1 MNTRP
6 LSAQLRVSVKS
17 PAVLVILS
25 AILLPAAI
33 AFAGAGPSIADKGG
47 CPNANSENGADHAD
61 DDSAHGPEKQEER
74 DCVPTSVPT
83 PVTTPL
89 ALPTP
94 APTPEPTPAP
104 TPEPSPPPISEPTL
118 APPPEPTPTATPI
131 PELAPT
137 PALAGAPTP
146 TLTASPPPSADVQV
160 IDASVNSPAAE
171 QTGVEFVLTA
181 GTTIINNGS
190 AASVIVDTTFTPTL
204 PASCSA
210 TTGINSVQNTTL
222 PLAINVFVSRSW
234 MVTCS
239 DVGSHTFTV
248 NVSVAIDATQ
258 PQIDPI
264 LANNIGSASSITE
277 VS

>member
-1 MNTRP
+1 MNTVRYLLSWESALNRP
-6 LSAQLRVSVKS
+6 RFF
-17 PAVLVILS
+17 VILS

-74 DCVPTSVPT
+74 DCVPTPVPT
-83 PVTTPL
+83 PVTAPL
-89 ALPTP
+89 ALATP

-104 TPEPSPPPISEPTL
+104 TPEPSPPPLSEPTL

-131 PELAPT
+131 PEPALT
-137 PALAGAPTP
+137 PAPVGAPTSTP
-146 TLTASPPPSADVQV
+146 TASPPPSADVQV
-160 IDASVNSPAAE
+160 IDASVNSPAAA
-171 QTGVEFVLTA
+171 QTGVEFVLTV

-190 AASVIVDTTFTPTL
+190 AASVIVDTTLTPTL

-239 DVGSHTFTV
+239 EAGPQTFTV
-248 NVSVAIDATQ
+248 DVDVAIDAAQ
-258 PQIDPI
+258 PHVDPNP
-264 LANNIGSASSITE
+264 ANNAGSASSITE